1 MSHKKKLLRNQ
12 KILLIESLIGILLIA
27 VTFIVSAHIDI
38 SDTEQRLYK
47 TVEYIKNQCNASQL
61 RDLASESKSLLR
73 VAESVEQIRWRLTYV
88 DEAMDTA
95 EEQAETLQHCAQ
107 DGYLDGLILL
117 NPDGSIAASYDKA
130 GFSAKDL
137 LSRVDY
143 ASLMDTLDFPEKTY
157 AVRIEEEDESHVDLA
172 AVSRTDDRGVI
183 VGYFY
188 TSAAYT
194 HIFNSSIHALVSG
207 YEPDQ
212 DGMIVVSRGNRIIAS
227 NKEGLIGRDIE
238 DVYTLKRIMER
249 GFGRKLI
256 HVGRE
261 DSRFGNNFGLMDKSQ
276 YYYIYAYMPERAV
289 FEVTPKNLFV
299 AITLYLFLLAVVR
312 MFNRSAERS
321 YQEARLREQQRYT
334 EMLQEKNEQLEEAV
348 KQAEKASAAKSNFL
362 SRMSHDIRTPLNGI
376 IGLLKVDE
384 AHFDDKELIRNN
396 HEKMEVSA
404 NHLLALINDILQ
416 MRKLEDGTVELTN
429 EPMSL
434 CALIRE
440 VSVMEGEHASEAG
453 VTLESDTKSNLPY
466 PYVYGSPLHLRQI
479 FLNIYSNSI
488 KYNKPGGKIYSSVE
502 CLSADSKTVTYRW
515 TISDTG
521 IGMSE
526 EFLKH
531 IFDPFTQEKNDARS
545 VYQGTGLGMSIV
557 KALLDQMNGSI
568 SVTSQEGVGST
579 FVITIPFTIAE
590 KPQSKEP
597 DHTQEASIRGR
608 RFLLAEDNDLN
619 AEIAKTLL
627 EDKGATITVVSDG
640 QQAVDC
646 FKENPAGTYD
656 AILMDVM
663 MPVMDGLTAAKTI
676 RAWDRPDAKTIP
688 IVAMTAN
695 AFAED
700 AQKCMEAGM
709 NAHLAKPLD
718 IQRVVAT
725 LAGLI
730 E

>member
-12 KILLIESLIGILLIA
+12 KILLIESLIGIFLIA
-27 VTFIVSAHIDI
+27 VTFIASIHTDI
-38 SDTEQRLYK
+38 SNAEQRLYK
-47 TVEYIKNQCNASQL
+47 TVEYIKDQCNASQL
-61 RDLASESKSLLR
+61 RDLASESKSLLW
-73 VAESVEQIRWRLTYV
+73 VTESVEQIRWRLTYV

-107 DGYLDGLILL
+107 DSYLDGLILL
-117 NPDGSIAASYDKA
+117 APDGSVAASYDKA

-137 LSRVDY
+137 LSRVDH

-157 AVRIEEEDESHVDLA
+157 AVRIEEEDESHIDLA

-188 TSAAYT
+188 TSVAYT

-227 NKEGLIGRDIE
+227 NKESLIGRDIE

-256 HVGRE
+256 HVRRE
-261 DSRFGNNFGLMDKSQ
+261 DSRIENNFGLMDKSQ
-276 YYYIYAYMPERAV
+276 YYYIYAYMSEQAV

-299 AITLYLFLLAVVR
+299 TITLYLFLLAAVR
-312 MFNRSAERS
+312 MFSRSAERS

-434 CALIRE
+434 RALIRE
-440 VSVMEGEHASEAG
+440 VSVIEGEHASEAG

-568 SVTSQEGVGST
+568 SVTSQKGVGST

-597 DHTQEASIRGR
+597 DHTQETSIRGR

-640 QQAVDC
+640 QQAVNR
-646 FKENPAGTYD
+646 FKENPVGTYN

-718 IQRVVAT
+718 IQKVVAT

>member
-1 MSHKKKLLRNQ
+1 MKTKKKLLQSR
-12 KILLIESLIGILLIA
+12 KMVLIEVLIGVVLMA
-27 VTFIVSAHIDI
+27 VTFIASTRVDMNNA
-38 SDTEQRLYK
+38 EQRLYK
-47 TVEYIKNQCNASQL
+47 TVKYIKDQCNASQL

-73 VAESVEQIRWRLTYV
+73 VTESVEQIRWRLTYV

-95 EEQAETLQHCAQ
+95 EEQAETLWHCAQ
-107 DGYLDGLILL
+107 DSYLTGLILL
-117 NPDGSIAASYDKA
+117 DADGNVAASYNKA

-137 LSRVDY
+137 LSRVDH

-172 AVSRTDDRGVI
+172 AVSRTDDGGII

-188 TSAAYT
+188 TSSTHT
-194 HIFNSSIHALVSG
+194 HIFNSSIYALVSG
-207 YEPDQ
+207 YEPDR
-212 DGMIVVSRGNRIIAS
+212 DGTIVVSRGNRIIAS
-227 NKEGLIGRDIE
+227 NRESLVGSDIE
-238 DVYTLKRIMER
+238 DIYVLKRIMER
-249 GFGRKLI
+249 GLGRKLI

-276 YYYIYAYMPERAV
+276 YYYIYAYMTERAV
-289 FEVTPKNLFV
+289 FNVTPKNLFV
-299 AITLYLFLLAVVR
+299 AFAAYIFLLVAVR
-312 MFNRSAERS
+312 MFNRGAERS

-362 SRMSHDIRTPLNGI
+362 SHMSHDIRTPLNGI
-376 IGLLKVDE
+376 IGLLKIDE

-396 HEKMEVSA
+396 HEKMEVTA

-416 MRKLEDGTVELTN
+416 MRKLENGTVELTN

-434 CALIRE
+434 RALTRE
-440 VSVMEGEHASEAG
+440 VSVIEGEHALEAG
-453 VTLESDTKSNLPY
+453 VTLEPDTKSNLPY

-590 KPQSKEP
+590 KPQSKKP
-597 DHTQEASIRGR
+597 DHTQEASIRGC

-627 EDKGATITVVSDG
+627 EDKGATITVVSNG

-646 FKENPAGTYD
+646 FKEKPAGTYN

-663 MPVMDGLTAAKTI
+663 MPVMDGLTATKTI

-718 IQRVVAT
+718 IQKVVAT